1 MVVRKMQMPPI
12 SLVLQGGGIIC
23 VGASKTNNTLHKNMN
38 WKILQDVTKSKYNII
53 VLQNTTKGTYNEEV
67 PRNDPMN

>member
-1 MVVRKMQMPPI
+1 MVVSKIQMPPI
-12 SLVLQGGGIIC
+12 SLLLQGGCIIC

-53 VLQNTTKGTYNEEV
+53 VPQNNTKGTYNEEV
-67 PRNDPMN
+67 SRNDP